1 MKRRPKK
8 RSRMYSFAALYTR
21 VTLVYFRSQQRAT
34 KSDILSFSVCRI
46 ISWTQKDVTVFLK
59 TLDLSEH
66 STAFTDRKVTGQVL
80 IGLDEQNLQEL
91 GVSRAKDRKQLL
103 KAVRALSSSPGKP
116 RMAVIFHA
124 MTIIHCISKI
134 PPPFILSIRS

>member
-1 MKRRPKK
+1 
-8 RSRMYSFAALYTR
+8 MYSLAALYTC
-21 VTLVYFRSQQRAT
+21 VALAYFHRQQRAT
-34 KSDILSFSVCRI
+34 NSDILSFSLCRI

-66 STAFTDRKVTGQVL
+66 STAFADRKVTGPVL

-103 KAVRALSSSPGKP
+103 KAVRVLSYHQANP
-116 RMAVIFHA
+116 AW
-124 MTIIHCISKI
+124 
-134 PPPFILSIRS
+134 